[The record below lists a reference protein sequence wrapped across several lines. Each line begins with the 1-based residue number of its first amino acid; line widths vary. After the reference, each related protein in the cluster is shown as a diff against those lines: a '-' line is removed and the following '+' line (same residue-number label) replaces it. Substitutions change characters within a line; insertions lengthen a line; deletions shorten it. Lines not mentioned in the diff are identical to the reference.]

1 MKIKKNSSVKIHY
14 TVTTKSGD
22 TIDSSA
28 GSDPLSFFFGL
39 GMLIPGLEK
48 QLETKEVGFKEQ
60 LNVLPKEAYGE
71 RNEDAMYT
79 LPKSGFRPEKDEELV
94 IGMELQLESENG
106 PVLAFVSEINEKD
119 VMVDLN
125 HPLAEYELIFDV
137 EIIEVR
143 EASEEELK
151 PYNSCEADSCNC

>member
-71 RNEDAMYT
+71 RNKDAMYT
-79 LPKSGFRPEKDEELV
+79 LPKSGFRPEK
-94 IGMELQLESENG
+94 I
-106 PVLAFVSEINEKD
+106 
-119 VMVDLN
+119 
-125 HPLAEYELIFDV
+125 
-137 EIIEVR
+137 
-143 EASEEELK
+143 
-151 PYNSCEADSCNC
+151 